1 VNAYVFMAL
10 YGVSKG
16 TLMKK
21 SNSDFEVSKL
31 GESRIP
37 SMMSGVQ
44 FVHEEVRV
52 LFDLHQEKIESQI
65 AAGKRLPSFELS
77 GPREKIY
84 FDPSK
89 LKCGI
94 VTCGGICPGLNDV
107 IRAIVLSLF
116 HHYGVQTVFGF
127 RYGFEGL
134 SPKYRH
140 VPLELTP
147 EKVTDIHQSGG
158 TILGS
163 SRGPQDVSEMVD
175 TLERMNVG
183 ILFAIGGDGTLRGA
197 QAITE
202 EIGRRRLKIGV
213 IGIPKTIDNDISYMS
228 KSFGFETAV
237 AESRSAIYSAHIEA
251 VGARNG
257 IGLVKLMGRNSGFI
271 AASATLAN
279 AEVNFCLVP
288 EAPFSLGSFLEALRE
303 RLENRGHAVIVT
315 AEGAGQDLMEES
327 NGRDASGNT
336 RLGDVG
342 LFLKGRIND
351 YMKQAG
357 MDCTLKYIDPSYMI
371 RSMPANP
378 HDSVFCLLLGHNAVH
393 AGMTGRTNMVVGYWS
408 GEYTHVPIHLAISR
422 RKQID
427 PDGRLWSSVLAS
439 TGQPREMR

>member
-1 VNAYVFMAL
+1 MEN
-10 YGVSKG
+10 
-16 TLMKK
+16 
-21 SNSDFEVSKL
+21 SNSDFDIPKL
-31 GESRIP
+31 DECRIP

-44 FVHEEVRV
+44 FVDDEVRV
-52 LFDLHQEKIESQI
+52 LFDLHQKKIESLI
-65 AAGKRLPSFELS
+65 AAGKKPPCFEMA

-134 SPKYRH
+134 SPEYRH
-140 VPLELTP
+140 VPIELTP

-163 SRGPQDVSEMVD
+163 SRGPQDVSNMVD

-197 QAITE
+197 LAISE
-202 EIGRRRLKIGV
+202 EIARRRLKISV

-237 AESRSAIYSAHIEA
+237 AEARSAIYSAHIEA

-271 AASATLAN
+271 SASATLAN

-288 EAPFSLGSFLEALRE
+288 EAPFNLDSLLKALEE
-303 RLENRGHAVIVT
+303 RLEKRGHAVIVT
-315 AEGAGQDLMEES
+315 AEGAGQDLMEETH
-327 NGRDASGNT
+327 GRDKSGNI
-336 RLGDVG
+336 RLEDIG
-342 LFLKGRIND
+342 LFLKDKING
-351 YMKQAG
+351 YMKQTG

-408 GEYTHVPIHLAISR
+408 GEYIHVPIPLAISR

-439 TGQPREMR
+439 TGQPRDMR

>member
-1 VNAYVFMAL
+1 MENNNF
-10 YGVSKG
+10 
-16 TLMKK
+16 
-21 SNSDFEVSKL
+21 DFEVSTL
-31 GESRIP
+31 GECRIP

-44 FVHEEVRV
+44 FVDEEVRV
-52 LFDLHQEKIESQI
+52 LYDLNQKKVESLIES
-65 AAGKRLPSFELS
+65 GTRPPCFEMA
-77 GPREKIY
+77 GPRNNIY

-107 IRAIVLSLF
+107 IRAIVLCLF
-116 HHYGVQTVFGF
+116 YHYNVQTVFGF
-127 RYGFEGL
+127 RYGYEGL

-140 VPLELTP
+140 TPIELTP
-147 EKVTDIHQSGG
+147 RRVTDIHQSGG

-175 TLERMNVG
+175 TLERMNVR
-183 ILFAIGGDGTLRGA
+183 ILFAIGGDGTLQGA
-197 QAITE
+197 EAISE
-202 EIGRRRLKIGV
+202 EIGRRGLKISV

-237 AESRSAIYSAHIEA
+237 AESRSAIYSAHMEA

-271 AASATLAN
+271 AANATLAN

-288 EAPFSLGSFLEALRE
+288 EVPFSLDSFLNALEE
-303 RLENRGHAVIVT
+303 RLEKRGHAVIVT
-315 AEGAGQDLMEES
+315 AEGAGQDLMEETR
-327 NGRDASGNT
+327 GRDKSGNI
-336 RLGDVG
+336 RLEDIG
-342 LFLKGRIND
+342 LFLKDKIND

-357 MDCTLKYIDPSYMI
+357 IDSTLKYIDPSYMI

-408 GEYTHVPIHLAISR
+408 GEYTHVPIHLAVSK

-427 PDGRLWSSVLAS
+427 PNGRLWSSVLAS
-439 TGQPREMR
+439 TGQPKEMR